1 MLTLWGK
8 ETEREREEKK
18 SARFSICHCFL
29 NKNNETL
36 TTNGLINLQAQPLE
50 LPQIQAGI

>member
-1 MLTLWGK
+1 MGQRNR
-8 ETEREREEKK
+8 ERERGKK